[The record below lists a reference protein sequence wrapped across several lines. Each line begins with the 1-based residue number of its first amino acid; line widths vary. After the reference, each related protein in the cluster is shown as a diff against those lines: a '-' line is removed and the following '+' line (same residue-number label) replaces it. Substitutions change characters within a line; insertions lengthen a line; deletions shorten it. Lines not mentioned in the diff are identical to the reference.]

1 MDEAMR
7 NAIGRI
13 FARQCDVLELW
24 EPDGPLPQLRDDVGE
39 GRDGPLSTPQKALM
53 RVALDLYDGTGRI
66 TVREALAQMGG
77 DIDIISTFAEFV
89 MGHMAPG
96 MLEDW
101 AKAHQMFNE
110 SSTH

>member
-13 FARQCDVLELW
+13 FARECDVLETWGLH
-24 EPDGPLPQLRDDVGE
+24 GPLPQLRDDVGE

-53 RVALDLYDGTGRI
+53 RVALDLYDRTGRI

-77 DIDIISTFAEFV
+77 DIDVISIFADFV

-96 MLEDW
+96 MLEEW
-101 AKAHQMFNE
+101 AKTHQMFDE